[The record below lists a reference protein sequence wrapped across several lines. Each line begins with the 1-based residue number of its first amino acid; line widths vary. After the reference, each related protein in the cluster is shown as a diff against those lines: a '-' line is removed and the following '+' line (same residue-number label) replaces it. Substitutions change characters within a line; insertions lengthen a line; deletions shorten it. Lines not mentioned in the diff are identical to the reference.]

1 MLIFDLTVVPTSYI
15 QYMSYFIIFSS
26 FTRIPGMFGV
36 MGLVLNAEQRFDVSI
51 TWSTILG
58 TVINS
63 FIVYGFVYLCRF
75 IFAGLPQYGEAYGAA
90 MGLFL
95 GGYLAGWLDNFV
107 YFWIL
112 RKLGFSV
119 KELFRI
125 DFEKVNVKETFAFG
139 TKLTIGSSWMSIA
152 GIIESHF
159 NFDFCF

>member
-1 MLIFDLTVVPTSYI
+1 MVLYI
-15 QYMSYFIIFSS
+15 SA
-26 FTRIPGMFGV
+26 V
-36 MGLVLNAEQRFDVSI
+36 
-51 TWSTILG
+51 
-58 TVINS
+58 
-63 FIVYGFVYLCRF
+63 F
-75 IFAGLPQYGEAYGAA
+75 IFAGLPQYGEAYGVA

-152 GIIESHF
+152 GIIEMYF